1 MGQQASEA
9 ANKAAAAASKIAS
22 EHELNLNVPLKV
34 PRANDNN
41 QVSTPVKKTSDS
53 GSSDKVPPSQ
63 TPTPLKA
70 GGFKPEQAS
79 REELLDVLGKLH
91 KKTKQIR

>member
-22 EHELNLNVPLKV
+22 EHELNLTVASSLKGQHLNQ
-34 PRANDNN
+34 NDMS
-41 QVSTPVKKTSDS
+41 STPVKNNSTSS
-53 GSSDKVPPSQ
+53 EVAPSPTS
-63 TPTPLKA
+63 TPMKA
-70 GGFKPEQAS
+70 GGFKPELAS

-91 KKTKQIR
+91 RKTKQMR

>member
-22 EHELNLNVPLKV
+22 EQQEAFAKTGDL
-34 PRANDNN
+34 
-41 QVSTPVKKTSDS
+41 STPTKSHVN
-53 GSSDKVPPSQ
+53 GSNGSHGAGPG
-63 TPTPLKA
+63 TPTPLKS
-70 GGFKPEQAS
+70 GSGFKAETAT

-91 KKTKQIR
+91 KKSKQIK

>member
-22 EHELNLNVPLKV
+22 EQQEAFSKPGDLN
-34 PRANDNN
+34 
-41 QVSTPVKKTSDS
+41 TPTKNRVN
-53 GSSDKVPPSQ
+53 GSNG
-63 TPTPLKA
+63 TPTPLKS
-70 GGFKPEQAS
+70 GSGFKAETAT

-91 KKTKQIR
+91 KKSKQIK